1 MQATQRLT
9 IQAEITLDSLLQVIS
24 RLPFQDKLS
33 LEKALK
39 KQLLQEQMDQFIA
52 SAPENVPL
60 SDDDIMAEVKA
71 VRNAGHGAI

>member
-9 IQAEITLDSLLQVIS
+9 IQAEITLESLLQVIS
-24 RLPFQDKLS
+24 HLSFQDKLT

-39 KQLLQEQMDQFIA
+39 KQLLQTQMEQFI
-52 SAPENVPL
+52 SQAPENVPL

-71 VRNAGHGAI
+71 VRYGSV

>member
-9 IQAEITLDSLLQVIS
+9 IQAEITLDTLLQTIS
-24 RLPFQDKLS
+24 HLSFQDKLT

-39 KQLLQEQMDQFIA
+39 KQLLQTQMEQFI
-52 SAPENVPL
+52 SQTPENVPL

-71 VRNAGHGAI
+71 VRYGSV